1 MVRKNKDK
9 EEDQTQIVQDPQPMK
24 EPTPK
29 ANQPTEAAKPA
40 VEENQPKTEAAKP
53 AVEEQLSP
61 IVEKAM
67 KLNPH
72 MKSMWITSR
81 GFVHQ
86 ANAPEYLRKD
96 AKFYVNKYFK

>member
-1 MVRKNKDK
+1 MAKKSKAFYGEQFKNTDA
-9 EEDQTQIVQDPQPMK
+9 PQPSQEQAPK
-24 EPTPK
+24 EKPAETK
-29 ANQPTEAAKPA
+29 VAKPV
-40 VEENQPKTEAAKP
+40 VEEPLN
-53 AVEEQLSP
+53 P

-86 ANAPEYLRKD
+86 ASAPDYLRKD
-96 AKFYVNKYFK
+96 AKFYVNKYYKQ

>member
-40 VEENQPKTEAAKP
+40 VEE
-53 AVEEQLSP
+53 QLSP

-86 ANAPEYLRKD
+86 ANVPEYLRKD

>member
-1 MVRKNKDK
+1 MVRKNKGK
-9 EEDQTQIVQDPQPMK
+9 EEEQPKKGQDPQPKK
-24 EPTPK
+24 EQPQK
-29 ANQPTEAAKPA
+29 AKQPEKKVVKPV
-40 VEENQPKTEAAKP
+40 VEEE
-53 AVEEQLSP
+53 LSP

-86 ANAPEYLRKD
+86 ATAPEYLRKD
-96 AKFYVNKYFK
+96 AKFYVNKYYNK

>member
-9 EEDQTQIVQDPQPMK
+9 EEDQTQIVQDPQPKK

-29 ANQPTEAAKPA
+29 
-40 VEENQPKTEAAKP
+40 ENQPKTEAAKP
-53 AVEEQLSP
+53 AIEEQLSP

-86 ANAPEYLRKD
+86 ANVPEYLRKD